1 MSKGLIAG
9 LVAVGLL
16 GGVSLGDPLVES
28 WEDVLNGWMTIKP
41 GQSTPPFYQFD
52 SWDFVHKSD
61 PLYGEAVTRDNYA
74 LALDL
79 QSGWKQW
86 GLYYG
91 WDIDYFAPLSGACVL
106 ALDVT
111 SSSADSRITGNG
123 SFELGLYIRGEVMVD
138 GIMTPLGD
146 YVMGVP
152 GYGEAVTFDY
162 IDVTS
167 VHAGQLTKQT
177 VAWNLGLNGVPL
189 FDPAEGGWMEMRIHP
204 YVHDCADPGF
214 IYVDNL
220 RVVPEPA
227 TLALLSL
234 AAVGTLRRRR

>member
-1 MSKGLIAG
+1 M
-9 LVAVGLL
+9 
-16 GGVSLGDPLVES
+16 SLGDPLVES
-28 WEDVLNGWMTIKP
+28 WENDLDGWGTDI
-41 GQSTPPFYQFD
+41 FD
-52 SWDFVHKSD
+52 TWAFVQRAD
-61 PLYGEAVTRDNYA
+61 PLYGSAVTRGDYA

-79 QSGWKQW
+79 KPEWHPW

-91 WDIDYFAPLSGACVL
+91 WDVDYFAPISGARTL

-111 SSSADSRITGNG
+111 SSSTDSRVSESG
-123 SFELGLYIRGEVMVD
+123 SVSLGLHIRGEIMIDGVM
-138 GIMTPLGD
+138 TRLGD
-146 YVMGVP
+146 YVTGVP

-177 VAWNLGLNGVPL
+177 VVWNLGLNGVPM
-189 FDPAEGGWMEMRIHP
+189 FDPAEGGWMEMRILP
-204 YVHDCADPGF
+204 WVQDCDDPGF

-227 TLALLSL
+227 TLALLAL
-234 AAVGTLRRRR
+234 GAAGLVKRRRPARVRDATTVHLMQGAGK